1 MNKLMGFFEL
11 REMNLPSVPWERYTG
26 VEKFSTQY
34 LWTIRSAVYRGDDL
48 NLPRLVGKTAEE
60 AKIFADKLLFKIRD
74 RGMVIYYPYF
84 IANKSGTL
92 CIGNDKVIIEA
103 VKDDLWNLVTY
114 SEREVTI
121 IAASSGV
128 QIIGNKQFLSEEELQ
143 EIKRYIPEVKRI
155 FRNDI
160 LEGKQVLLEW
170 SFAVTCDQ
178 NRKKIG
184 DEKLLFYEVRTI

>member
-11 REMNLPSVPWERYTG
+11 REMNLPSVPWKRYTG
-26 VEKFSTQY
+26 IEKFSTQY
-34 LWTIRSAVYRGDDL
+34 LWTIRSAVYRGNDL

-60 AKIFADKLLFKIRD
+60 AKIFADNLLSKIQD

-121 IAASSGV
+121 IVASNGV
-128 QIIGNKQFLSEEELQ
+128 QTIGNKQFLSEEELQ

-160 LEGKQVLLEW
+160 LEGKEVLLEW

-178 NRKKIG
+178 DRKKIG

>member
-11 REMNLPSVPWERYTG
+11 REMNLPSVPWKRYTG
-26 VEKFSTQY
+26 IEEFSIQY
-34 LWTIRSAVYRGDDL
+34 LWTIRSAVYRGNDL

-60 AKIFADKLLFKIRD
+60 AKIFADKLLSKIQD

-92 CIGNDKVIIEA
+92 CVGNDKVIIEA

-121 IAASSGV
+121 IAGSSGV
-128 QIIGNKQFLSEEELQ
+128 QTIGNKQFLSDEELQ

-160 LEGKQVLLEW
+160 LEGKDVLLEW

-178 NRKKIG
+178 DRKKIG